1 MLSLACRDIG
11 IMDCEYVARGET
23 AEEFWG
29 EAAEHIIKVH
39 GTEDADITPQ
49 FKESYKTVHQIFLR
63 IRHKYR

>member
-29 EAAEHIIKVH
+29 EAAEHIIKMRISLHNLKRVTN
-39 GTEDADITPQ
+39 GTSNILKNQT
-49 FKESYKTVHQIFLR
+49 
-63 IRHKYR
+63 